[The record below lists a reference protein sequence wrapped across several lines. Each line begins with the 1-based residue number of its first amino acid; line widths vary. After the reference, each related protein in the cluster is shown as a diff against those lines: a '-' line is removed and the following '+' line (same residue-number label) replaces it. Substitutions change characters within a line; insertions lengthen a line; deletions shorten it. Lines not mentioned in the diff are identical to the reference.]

1 MIGIVMLIAWGCGLI
16 QGLVIHA
23 YYTLDGG
30 DEDEKDKR
38 DN

>member
-1 MIGIVMLIAWGCGLI
+1 MTGIAMLIAWLCGLI

-23 YYTLDGG
+23 FLYLDGG
-30 DEDEKDKR
+30 DENEKDKR